1 MTGRP
6 KDTEAAAFYHGYI
19 QQVQGDDA
27 LAAVEGQLVEA
38 MALFAGISE
47 ERSLHRYA
55 PEKWSIRQVVNHVTD
70 TERMFGFRLMF
81 FARGFGSPLPSFDPN
96 IAAAGAEADRVS
108 WSALVEEFR
117 QVRLGTIS
125 LLKHL
130 PEEAWRRSGVASEKT
145 VTVRALAFIIPGHV
159 AHHLRI
165 LREQYGLPVQYV
177 PKG

>member
-6 KDTEAAAFYHGYI
+6 QDTEAAPFYQGYI

-27 LAAVEGQLVEA
+27 LAAVESQFVEA
-38 MALFAGISE
+38 MALFEGISD

-81 FARGFGSPLPSFDPN
+81 FARGFESPLPSFDPN

-108 WSALVEEFR
+108 WGALVEEFR
-117 QVRLGTIS
+117 LVRLATIL

-130 PEEAWRRSGVASEKT
+130 PDEAWMRSGVASEKT

-165 LREQYGLPVQYV
+165 LREQYL
-177 PKG
+177 